1 VALVD
6 AGALTTRVAETY
18 ALDEAVKAHAR
29 LAEGGLRG
37 RLVLVP

>member
-1 VALVD
+1 MALVD
-6 AGALTTRVAETY
+6 GGVLTRVAETHSL
-18 ALDEAVKAHAR
+18 AEVAKAHAR